1 MSVILHVHLSAGNE
15 MMWSVQLFVI
25 EDVNAQEVIIE
36 ISEIAQ
42 PVSERIYCLVQFSDN
57 NAS

>member
-1 MSVILHVHLSAGNE
+1 MSVIQYVHLSAGNE

-36 ISEIAQ
+36 LSEIAQ
-42 PVSERIYCLVQFSDN
+42 PVSERKSAKVTLHY
-57 NAS
+57 